1 MLRMAKNK
9 RAPGRPPILDEPM
22 RQINVRLPESDID
35 WVEDYARQDQR
46 SRNHVIRAAITL
58 LRQKVEDANN

>member
-1 MLRMAKNK
+1 
-9 RAPGRPPILDEPM
+9 M